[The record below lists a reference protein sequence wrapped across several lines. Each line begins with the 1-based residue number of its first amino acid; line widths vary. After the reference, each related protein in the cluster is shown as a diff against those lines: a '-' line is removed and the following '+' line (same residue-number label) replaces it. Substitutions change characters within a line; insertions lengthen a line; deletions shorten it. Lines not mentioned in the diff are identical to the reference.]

1 MSSTANLAEQVQSL
15 HWAHTIDLGS
25 GLTTP
30 GIWPPSPLI
39 LRALNDIDFSQ
50 KKVLDIGCWD
60 GLWSFEAERRGA
72 AEVYATDDV
81 TQRPFREQPTFQLAH
96 RILNS
101 RVRYYP
107 ELSVYD
113 VAELGVRDFD
123 IVLFCG
129 VYYHLKDPLLALSRL
144 RQVMR
149 EDAILVVEGEALV
162 GTDLPLARF
171 FYRDR
176 HCGDP
181 SNWWVPTVA
190 CLREWVECSCFAV
203 ERDYSPQASW
213 IRPGAWRNRAR
224 VLARRL
230 LGTRIERLTPQR
242 YCLAARAVA
251 RPDNGY
257 IYRDPELDR
266 YLQSESA

>member
-1 MSSTANLAEQVQSL
+1 MPATATLAEQVQSL
-15 HWAHTIDLGS
+15 NWAHTIHLGN

-30 GIWPPSPLI
+30 GLWPPSPLI
-39 LRALNDIDFSQ
+39 LRALDGIDFTG

-81 TQRPFREQPTFQLAH
+81 TQRPFREQPTFHLAH
-96 RILNS
+96 RVLNS
-101 RVRYYP
+101 QVRYYP

-144 RQVMR
+144 RQVMK
-149 EDAILVVEGEALV
+149 EGATLVVEGETLTGSDAS
-162 GTDLPLARF
+162 LARF

-190 CLREWVECSCFAV
+190 CLKEWVECSFFAV
-203 ERDYSPQASW
+203 EREYSPQLPW
-213 IRPGAWRNRAR
+213 TRPGTLRSWAR
-224 VLARRL
+224 QGLQRFLGSRL
-230 LGTRIERLTPQR
+230 EKLTPMR
-242 YCLAARAVA
+242 YCLTARAVS
-251 RPDNGY
+251 RPDATY
-257 IYRDPELDR
+257 IYRDPELAPFAR
-266 YLQSESA
+266 G